1 MHWEGFIEVAEP
13 EGRGKAAEHQT
24 NQFWGFSPS
33 NASSQGEGADEHNN
47 LLDWKRNLLIWRIQF
62 P

>member
-1 MHWEGFIEVAEP
+1 MRWLSQKEEE
-13 EGRGKAAEHQT
+13 KQQNTKT
-24 NQFWGFSPS
+24 NQFWVFSPS

>member
-1 MHWEGFIEVAEP
+1 MRWLSQKEEE
-13 EGRGKAAEHQT
+13 KQQNTKT
-24 NQFWGFSPS
+24 NQFWVFSPS
-33 NASSQGEGADEHNN
+33 KASSQGEGADEHNN